1 MDNDELDSI
10 SEGCAQNEACRD
22 RKRENRERSKKGKRG
37 KERGEEKNEAHG
49 IFSCFSGVLHTRTM
63 EQILQNSYMGETSIE
78 Y

>member
-1 MDNDELDSI
+1 MMERKRK
-10 SEGCAQNEACRD
+10 RD
-22 RKRENRERSKKGKRG
+22 MERKRENRERSKKGKRG

-78 Y
+78 YWGKKL